1 MKIYFRGKLFDT
13 EVKNNYV
20 FYKNINFQKNM
31 MVPFAAIGDSKTVYF
46 GSGGDINMGE
56 SRDFIKNSK
65 DFKIMTVEEVFAKPL
80 LIEFARNKENKI
92 DNH

>member
-13 EVKNNYV
+13 EAKGYI
-20 FYKNINFQKNM
+20 FYKNINFPNNM
-31 MVPFAAIGDSKTVYF
+31 EVPFAAIGDSKTVYF
-46 GSGGDINMGE
+46 GSGGDVNTNG
-56 SRDFIKNSK
+56 SRDFIENSK
-65 DFKIMTVEEVFAKPL
+65 DFIMMTIEEVFAKPL